1 MPRAKLI
8 AQSRD
13 VLREHGIE
21 NHEKAMYLSL
31 ICSEVQKSANPAF
44 DVLKA
49 NAFARDNQAWA
60 EAIKTVFDFL
70 QSNNLH
76 YSILALESD
85 ADVQTP
91 SEPGKFTL
99 EKLVKH

>member
-31 ICSEVQKSANPAF
+31 ISSEARKSTNPVF
-44 DVLKA
+44 DVLKT
-49 NAFARDNQAWA
+49 NAYAGDNQAWA
-60 EAIKTVFDFL
+60 EAIKIVFDFL
-70 QSNNLH
+70 KSYNLN
-76 YSILALESD
+76 YSILALQSD
-85 ADVQTP
+85 ADVQP
-91 SEPGKFTL
+91 PPEPAKFTL